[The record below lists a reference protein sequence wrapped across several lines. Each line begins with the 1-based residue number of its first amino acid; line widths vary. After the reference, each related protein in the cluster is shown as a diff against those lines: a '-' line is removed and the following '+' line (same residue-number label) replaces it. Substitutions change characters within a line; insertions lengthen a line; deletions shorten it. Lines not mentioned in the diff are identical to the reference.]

1 MPVST
6 WLTACLWYWKI
17 EPCRCVT
24 TCTVLCGCVCGYVC
38 DAGWAMEC
46 GRVGLIVSASPP
58 ASHGYRRPHR
68 RYVT

>member
-38 DAGWAMEC
+38 VML
-46 GRVGLIVSASPP
+46 VGPWSADVWVSLFL
-58 ASHGYRRPHR
+58 HR
-68 RYVT
+68 HPLRMATGDPIAVT